1 LQGGNPLQEARNLLV
16 WNPGPAD
23 GPDTPL
29 DFLQLPGQASVTRY
43 QAVFFNMFFFDMFDI
58 WLCHQICLIMLG
70 GFGWIWDTLG
80 VANNILER
88 RNRRKIEVGSMSQ
101 SADTFS
107 QSIFMVDNALGTSV
121 SGPLPEGIEERC
133 PKSWPWTKFCH
144 ESVYY

>member
-1 LQGGNPLQEARNLLV
+1 MSILFPSFAYAFCRVETLSRKPGTSWCGIRDLLTAQTRHWISFSSQGR
-16 WNPGPAD
+16 
-23 GPDTPL
+23 
-29 DFLQLPGQASVTRY
+29 QASPDIK
-43 QAVFFNMFFFDMFDI
+43 AFFC
-58 WLCHQICLIMLG
+58 WLCLMMLG